1 MGAAADVTT
10 TSCSRVLNAATL
22 EETTN
27 CNDEGLRE
35 MAKINTIDMAV
46 TDDVCLI

>member
-35 MAKINTIDMAV
+35 MAINTIDMAA